1 MALKKTQLLPITTV
15 VGVQTVGIYTAGLT
29 ATSVGVGTT
38 SYVKSII
45 MHNAGAAA
53 NHAGTGTCRVGVYIY
68 PNTGVTDRVANSGST
83 GVGQSAYRIAQI
95 DLAPQET
102 SFFESNY
109 PIVLAPFN
117 AIAVDVIAA
126 DNGAGVGT
134 AVNFVINGDTE
145 TP

>member
-53 NHAGTGTCRVGVYIY
+53 NNAGVGTCRVGVYIY
-68 PNTGVTDRVANSGST
+68 PNTGVTDRVS
-83 GVGQSAYRIAQI
+83 GVGNSSYRIAQI
-95 DLAPQET
+95 DLSPNET
-102 SFFESNY
+102 SFFETNY
-109 PIVLAPFN
+109 PLVLAPFN
-117 AIAVDVIAA
+117 AIAVDVKQP
-126 DNGAGVGT
+126 DNGGAGVGT
-134 AVNFVINGDTE
+134 AVNFIINGDTE

>member
-53 NHAGTGTCRVGVYIY
+53 NHAGLGTARVGVYIY

-83 GVGQSAYRIAQI
+83 GVGNSSYRILQI
-95 DLAPQET
+95 DLAPNET

-109 PIVLAPFN
+109 PLVLAPFN

>member
-53 NHAGTGTCRVGVYIY
+53 NHAGLGTARVGVYIY
-68 PNTGVTDRVANSGST
+68 PNTGVTDRVS
-83 GVGQSAYRIAQI
+83 GVGNSSYRIAQI
-95 DLAPQET
+95 DFAPNET
-102 SFFESNY
+102 SFFETNY
-109 PIVLAPFN
+109 PLVLAPFN
-117 AIAVDVIAA
+117 AIAVDVVPGDNAA
-126 DNGAGVGT
+126 DAGVGT
-134 AVNFVINGDTE
+134 AINFIINGDTE

>member
-38 SYVKSII
+38 SYVKNII

-83 GVGQSAYRIAQI
+83 GVGQSAYRIAEI
-95 DLAPQET
+95 DLAPRET
-102 SFFESNY
+102 SFFETNY
-109 PIVLAPFN
+109 PLVLAPFN
-117 AIAVDVIAA
+117 AIAVDVIPS